1 LPPVRALAT
10 GLGVSPA
17 TVAAAYRALGR
28 RGLVRGEGRRGT
40 VVAAQPPLRVGGARE
55 LPAGVRDLAGGNP
68 DPALLPPLAPVLA
81 ALDPAHVLYGAPGKR
96 PELVALA
103 RAEFAADGVAGDIA
117 VLSGALDAIERAVQS
132 HVRPGDAVAVED
144 PSWPRIADLL
154 RALGARVEPA
164 AVDGRGLRPGA
175 LERALARGARA
186 VVVTPRGQNPTGAA
200 VDAERGE
207 ALRAVLAR
215 HPDVLVIEDD
225 YVAAV
230 AGAPYVPLHGT
241 TERFLVVR
249 SLAKVLGP
257 DLRVALAAG
266 DPLTVSRVEGRQ
278 LAGPGWVSH
287 LLQQAAARLLADPAT
302 RALLAR
308 AERAYAARRAAL
320 VGSLTR
326 RGVPAVGHSG
336 LGVWIGVER
345 EAEAF
350 QHLLARGWAV
360 SPGERY
366 RFNSAPGLRVTT
378 AALSEDD
385 AEQLAADLADAG
397 SGGVTYAG

>member
-1 LPPVRALAT
+1 LAA

-40 VVAAQPPLRVGGARE
+40 VVAVQPPLRVGGVRA
-55 LPAGVRDLAGGNP
+55 LPAGVRDLARGNP

-81 ALDPAHVLYGAPGKR
+81 ALDPAHVLYGAPGTL
-96 PELVALA
+96 PELAELA
-103 RAEFAADGVAGDIA
+103 RAGFAADGVHGDVA

-132 HVRPGDAVAVED
+132 QLRPGDAVAVED

-154 RALGARVEPA
+154 HALGARVEPA
-164 AVDGRGLRPGA
+164 AVDGHGLRPDA

-186 VVVTPRGQNPTGAA
+186 VIVTPRGQNPSAAA
-200 VDAERGE
+200 VDAERG
-207 ALRAVLAR
+207 ATLRAVLAG

-225 YVAAV
+225 YMAAV
-230 AGAPYVPLHGT
+230 AGAPYEPLHGT
-241 TERFLVVR
+241 TDRFLVVR

-257 DLRVALAAG
+257 DLRIALAAG

-302 RALLAR
+302 PLLLAR
-308 AERAYAARRAAL
+308 AEQVYADRRAAL
-320 VGSLTR
+320 VGALTK
-326 RGVPAVGHSG
+326 RGVPAAGDSG
-336 LGVWIGVER
+336 LGVWIPVER
-345 EAEAF
+345 EAEAA

-385 AEQLAADLADAG
+385 AERLAADLADG
-397 SGGVTYAG
+397 LGPGGVTYAG